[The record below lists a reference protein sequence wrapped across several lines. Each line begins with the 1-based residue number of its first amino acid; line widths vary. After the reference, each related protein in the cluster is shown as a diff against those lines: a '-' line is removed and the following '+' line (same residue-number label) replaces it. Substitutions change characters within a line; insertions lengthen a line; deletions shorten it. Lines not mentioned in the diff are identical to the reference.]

1 MPTFKDAKRWIREA
15 ARELGAQLNG
25 REAQALAGAYLTTLD
40 TDPQL
45 RQSSITYGDPTGE
58 RAVKAWF
65 RGIAT

>member
-1 MPTFKDAKRWIREA
+1 MPTFKEAKSWIREA
-15 ARELGAQLNG
+15 ARELGAQVNG

-45 RQSSITYGDPTGE
+45 RQSALSYADPTGE

-65 RGIAT
+65 RGITT